1 MTITQRNV
9 HVKNTK
15 IGKRKASRQM
25 DAKWLYKMLWIR
37 HTGILLQCGFRKC
50 KIADL
55 NLFLLLYVHLL
66 MLSRDENKSL

>member
-1 MTITQRNV
+1 
-9 HVKNTK
+9 
-15 IGKRKASRQM
+15 M

-37 HTGILLQCGFRKC
+37 HTGNLQCGFRKC

-66 MLSRDENKSL
+66 VLSRDENKSL